1 MRHTARRTTGY
12 LEVPLL
18 VLWLM
23 RFGVSSGGDALPT
36 VEKNP

>member
-1 MRHTARRTTGY
+1 MRHTARRTTGD
-12 LEVPLL
+12 LGVPLR

-23 RFGVSSGGDALPT
+23 RFGVSSGGDALPG